1 VTGRDIAFRVAI
13 EDDDV
18 VDTDCFHRSPVG
30 VPVEGEEDDLLDSI
44 LGFDQ
49 SIPEGAPP
57 PG

>member
-1 VTGRDIAFRVAI
+1 VAGRDIPLRITV

-18 VDTDCFHRSPVG
+18 IDADCFHRSPVG
-30 VPVEGEEDDLLDSI
+30 VSIEGEEDDLLDSI

-49 SIPEGAPP
+49 SIPERAPP